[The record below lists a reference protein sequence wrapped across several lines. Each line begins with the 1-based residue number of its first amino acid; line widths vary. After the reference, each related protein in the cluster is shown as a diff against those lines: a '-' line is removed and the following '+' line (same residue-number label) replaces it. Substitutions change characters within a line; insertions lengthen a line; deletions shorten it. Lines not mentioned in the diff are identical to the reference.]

1 MRKLEYIAYKNMP
14 VYDEY
19 DLQNV
24 TRGQTTKL
32 FVSDTTGV
40 RFWYNRTE
48 HLLLKN

>member
-1 MRKLEYIAYKNMP
+1 MP

-24 TRGQTTKL
+24 TSGQTTKL

-40 RFWYNRTE
+40 RF
-48 HLLLKN
+48 